1 MRRKQKTKESTKK
14 LYKCLGVLALTL
26 ACGAQVAN
34 SVSIGATS
42 NEASIYS
49 LLTKTYGYNTA
60 AASGILS
67 NLYHESGF
75 NPVAK
80 SGPSIG
86 LCQWLGS
93 RKTALYNFASSH
105 GYSAYSL
112 EGQVAFLNYELKNSY
127 TSVYNYL
134 HSVDNTASGA
144 YNAAYRFCYSYERPA
159 NKAYRSAQRGNS
171 AKNTYFV
178 KYKNSGTILA
188 QGVSSST
195 DDDDDTKTVSMATS
209 KTTVTRT
216 SAAKYSKGTY
226 QTNLDMKVRKGATM
240 SSKVVGYVSRGAT
253 LKVSSV
259 KNKKWGKITYNGKK
273 AYVSLKYSTK
283 Q

>member
-1 MRRKQKTKESTKK
+1 MNRKKKTKASTKK

-34 SVSIGATS
+34 SISIGATS

-75 NPVAK
+75 NPTAK

-86 LCQWLGS
+86 LCQWLGT
-93 RKTALYNFASSH
+93 RKTALYSFASRN

-127 TSVYNYL
+127 AKIYNYL
-134 HSVDNTASGA
+134 HSVDNTAMGA
-144 YNAAYRFCYSYERPA
+144 YNAAYKFCYFYERPA
-159 NKAYRSAQRGNS
+159 KRSYRSDQRGNS

-178 KYKNSGTILA
+178 KYKNNDTVLA
-188 QGVSSST
+188 QGVST
-195 DDDDDTKTVSMATS
+195 DNDDDSQTVSMATN
-209 KTTVTRT
+209 KTTITRT

-240 SSKVVGYVSRGAT
+240 KSKVVGYVSRGAT

-259 KNKKWGKITYNGKK
+259 KNEKWGKIKYNGQK